1 MPRIVYQSGYKY
13 QTKEDYAISILIYPQ
28 CNIET
33 QFISLN
39 TDGTL
44 IIKKGY
50 AWDGASGPIPDLK
63 TVMRGSLVHDA
74 LYQLM
79 REKKIDHD
87 TYRYVADLT
96 LRDICLEDGMS
107 RLLAWIIY
115 TGVRKFGDPFA
126 DPNDKRPLEYAPHK

>member
-13 QTKEDYAISILIYPQ
+13 QIKEDYSINVLVYPKQ
-28 CNIET
+28 KIEM
-33 QFISLN
+33 QFISLDV
-39 TDGTL
+39 DGFLT
-44 IIKKGY
+44 IKNGY
-50 AWDGASGPIPDLK
+50 AWDGASGPMPDLK

-79 REKKIDHD
+79 RERKIDHD
-87 TYRYVADLT
+87 PYRYIADLT

-107 RLLAWIIY
+107 RLVAWIIY

-126 DPNDKRPLEYAPHK
+126 DPKDKRPLEYAPRK